1 MQFASFEELMRFVG
15 VRATELM
22 RAGHP
27 SNLAWKQAHQEA
39 KKADNYADLMKK
51 KMDLVRDAKRH
62 KNKTVPAVQKTSQED
77 AAERI
82 MKSLMRGGYIAP
94 MTVLAEFTGLAYDR
108 VKYIFRKFRDLGGSF
123 DKLPKNSGYISHPPS
138 ANRTNKLVDLPPVL
152 VSLEDPDS
160 NADPAKQLP
169 PMLPPPPPVM
179 PPPASSQPTPN
190 HHDEM
195 LATMREIRDDI
206 KKLCA
211 AWSA

>member
-1 MQFASFEELMRFVG
+1 MQFASYEELMRFVG
-15 VRATELM
+15 VRANELT
-22 RAGHP
+22 GTGKP
-27 SNLAWKQAHQEA
+27 SQLAWKQAYQEA
-39 KKADNYADLMKK
+39 KNADNYAELMKK
-51 KMDLVRDAKRH
+51 KMDRVRDGKRH

-94 MTVLAEFTGLAYDR
+94 MTALADVTGLTYDR

-138 ANRTNKLVDLPPVL
+138 ANPTNQPVELPPGL
-152 VSLEDPDS
+152 LTLNDPDP
-160 NADPAKQLP
+160 NADPAKQLAL
-169 PMLPPPPPVM
+169 MLPPPQPVM